1 MNDQGQIIAGR
12 YRLLSL
18 LAEGAYSS
26 AHLAQDTD
34 LNRQVIIKIAT
45 YLDETGAA
53 KLQKEA
59 AALSRIQHPRV
70 ARIQDSGRL
79 DDGRWYLVLDWID
92 GQPLNKILAQ
102 GTLTLPQA
110 LTLLQAITEA
120 LAAAHAVGII
130 HRDIKPSNVIVPAG
144 AAGPVF
150 SEACLVDFGA
160 LGELMRPS
168 GGQAMTQT
176 GQFYG
181 TPTYMSPEQLR
192 AEPQSAATDVY
203 GLGVLLY
210 EMLIGY
216 PPFNP
221 KTQDTFAFLVKIINE
236 EVSIPPEKHIPPEVG
251 SFLLRCLS
259 KNPSKRP
266 QSAAEVLK
274 QIEGLLET
282 SPEATVT
289 IEPPKENRSVPS
301 ETRAQNW
308 PGVLL
313 VIGISIGVLAVVVL
327 GWMNRGKWS
336 AAYGIIAG
344 ILIGL
349 GGLALSFFVRKSL
362 EQRRPEIERQAS
374 RVLLGTRVR
383 DILSATLAL
392 DVEDLISKCRR
403 IDEKIL
409 GETIVKMVREY
420 ESARESRDKQSAL
433 MNVAQLLEKLMPRL
447 SPWYI
452 RHEKLIAFMI
462 SFLGIVS
469 GLVTAAASLAKM
481 TKPP

>member
-1 MNDQGQIIAGR
+1 MNDQGQLIAGR

-18 LAEGAYSS
+18 LGEGAYSS
-26 AHLAQDTD
+26 AHLAQDTA
-34 LNRQVIIKIAT
+34 LSRQVIIKIAT
-45 YLDETGAA
+45 QLDETGAA

-59 AALSRIQHPRV
+59 AALSRIRHPRV
-70 ARIQDSGRL
+70 AQILDSGRL
-79 DDGRWYLVLDWID
+79 DDGRCYLVLDWIEGD
-92 GQPLNKILAQ
+92 PLDKILVR

-110 LTLLQAITEA
+110 LTLLRAITEA

-144 AAGPVF
+144 TDGPAF

-168 GGQAMTQT
+168 GGQALTQT

-192 AEPQSAATDVY
+192 AQPQSAATDVY

-221 KTQDTFAFLVKIINE
+221 KTQDTFAFLVKIMNE
-236 EVSIPPEKHIPPEVG
+236 EVSIPAEKHIPTEV
-251 SFLLRCLS
+251 SLFLIRCLS

-266 QSAAEVLK
+266 QSAAEVLRE
-274 QIEGLLET
+274 IEGLLQT
-282 SPEATVT
+282 SGIPPVD
-289 IEPPKENRSVPS
+289 IEPPREGRPGTS
-301 ETRAQNW
+301 ETSSRNW

-313 VIGISIGVLAVVVL
+313 VIGILIGALGAVVL
-327 GWMNRGKWS
+327 GWMNRGKLS
-336 AAYGIIAG
+336 AGYGILAG
-344 ILIGL
+344 LLIGL

-362 EQRRPEIERQAS
+362 EQRRPEVERQAT
-374 RVLLGTRVR
+374 RVLLGTKVR
-383 DILSATLAL
+383 NILSASLAL

-420 ESARESRDKQSAL
+420 ESAKESKDKQSAL

-452 RHEKLIAFMI
+452 RHEKLIAFLI
-462 SFLGIVS
+462 SFVGIVS
-469 GLVTAAASLAKM
+469 GLVTAAVSLAKII
-481 TKPP
+481 KAP